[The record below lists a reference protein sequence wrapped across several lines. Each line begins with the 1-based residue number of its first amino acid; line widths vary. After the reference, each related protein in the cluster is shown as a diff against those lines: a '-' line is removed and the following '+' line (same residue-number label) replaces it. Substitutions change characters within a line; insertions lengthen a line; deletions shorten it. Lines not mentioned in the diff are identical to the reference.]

1 MEKNVLDYE
10 PEMALFVEDN
20 NPLLFYRAI
29 AEYAKKALKSDG
41 GLYFEINPMY
51 VNDIVMM
58 LSEKEYKDVVS
69 MEDDFGKK
77 RFVKCIR

>member
-10 PEMALFVEDN
+10 PEIALFVDDN
-20 NPLLFYRAI
+20 DPLLFYRAI
-29 AEYAKKALKSDG
+29 AEYAKKALKPEGS
-41 GLYFEINPMY
+41 LYFEINPIY

-58 LSEKEYKDVVS
+58 LSENEFNDVAS

-77 RFVKCIR
+77 RFVKCRR